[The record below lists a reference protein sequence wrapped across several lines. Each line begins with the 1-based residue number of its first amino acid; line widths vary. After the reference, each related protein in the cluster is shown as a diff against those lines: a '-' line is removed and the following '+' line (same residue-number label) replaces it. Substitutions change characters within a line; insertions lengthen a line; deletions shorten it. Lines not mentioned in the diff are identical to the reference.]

1 MVRPILL
8 FCAALAASLT
18 MAQAAV
24 IKTGM
29 TLNIVV
35 KGDQELSKMVRVLD
49 NGTIDYPLLQDVS
62 VTNKTT
68 TELQDLLTY
77 KLARVLESPLV
88 LVSVVTETPMVV
100 QVLGQVKKP
109 GLLTAP
115 PGASLQE
122 VLLLAQGVTDQ
133 ADLQKVKLVRRGEG
147 DERAAYYDLQR
158 FLNTGD
164 LNLLPKL
171 ADGDKIIVLT
181 SKKSRYVKVLG
192 AVNKPGFFPVTE
204 SSGLFDL
211 LYLAGGPTAD
221 ANLSKVRVISSPGGQ
236 RADYVLDVQ
245 KFIDDG
251 KTENLPMLGEGDV
264 LIVYAKTVT
273 WGKAL
278 VVVRDVVTLVTA
290 WLVISQLTKS

>member
-1 MVRPILL
+1 
-8 FCAALAASLT
+8 
-18 MAQAAV
+18 
-24 IKTGM
+24 
-29 TLNIVV
+29 
-35 KGDQELSKMVRVLD
+35 
-49 NGTIDYPLLQDVS
+49 
-62 VTNKTT
+62 
-68 TELQDLLTY
+68 
-77 KLARVLESPLV
+77 
-88 LVSVVTETPMVV
+88 
-100 QVLGQVKKP
+100 
-109 GLLTAP
+109 
-115 PGASLQE
+115 
-122 VLLLAQGVTDQ
+122 LLLAQGVTDQ